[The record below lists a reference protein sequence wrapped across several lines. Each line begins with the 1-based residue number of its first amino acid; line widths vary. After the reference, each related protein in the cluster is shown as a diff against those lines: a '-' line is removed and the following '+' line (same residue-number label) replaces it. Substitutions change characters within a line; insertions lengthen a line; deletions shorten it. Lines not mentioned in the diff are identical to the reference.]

1 MNEFN
6 NQRNCRKIFQYLLFS
21 FVNFTKLICLKLH
34 CIKCFKILFYVVLS
48 FLLLKQ
54 EIFVTLCS
62 ESVPRDTKN
71 DLEIIQK
78 MTSFCKRWISINYKL
93 WLSYNGLAWAM
104 IVIISVILHLCYSY
118 ILCTG

>member
-1 MNEFN
+1 M
-6 NQRNCRKIFQYLLFS
+6 
-21 FVNFTKLICLKLH
+21 LKM
-34 CIKCFKILFYVVLS
+34 FFYIVLS

-78 MTSFCKRWISINYKL
+78 RASFPKRWVSINYKL
-93 WLSYNGLAWAM
+93 QLSYNGLAWAM
-104 IVIISVILHLCYSY
+104 IIPVCVMLHLW
-118 ILCTG
+118 

>member
-1 MNEFN
+1 M
-6 NQRNCRKIFQYLLFS
+6 LFP

-34 CIKCFKILFYVVLS
+34 CIKCFKTFFYIVLS

-62 ESVPRDTKN
+62 ESVPGDTKN

-78 MTSFCKRWISINYKL
+78 RTSFHKRWVSINYKL
-93 WLSYNGLAWAM
+93 QLSYNGLAWAM
-104 IVIISVILHLCYSY
+104 IVIICVMLHFCYSY
-118 ILCTG
+118 ILRTG